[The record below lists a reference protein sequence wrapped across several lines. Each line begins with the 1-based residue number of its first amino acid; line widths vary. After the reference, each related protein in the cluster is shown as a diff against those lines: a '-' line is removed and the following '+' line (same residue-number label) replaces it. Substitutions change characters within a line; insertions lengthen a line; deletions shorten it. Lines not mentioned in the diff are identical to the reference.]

1 MYFCAEIYLN
11 NKSNQLLKQ
20 MKTSTSC
27 LSVWKR
33 ALVMCCSLFVMMAA
47 MANDIHVATT
57 GSDDNAGTEEAPLL
71 TIHKAIELVQ
81 PGDRILI
88 HEGTYYITERIKIPE
103 LMTNPD
109 LRCEMRA
116 WPESAVGKVIIDG
129 SNMNPSSEI
138 AFKQARCIYV
148 NHLAN
153 YWTFYGLVLQHAKDN
168 GMKMEGSYNI
178 VERCTFRYNNDT
190 GLQIGMFKDFSIE
203 ETKSF
208 PISGTP
214 QFNPNYSYC
223 RYNKVINCDSYENA
237 DTKAYSGSDDGG
249 DADGFAVKLFP
260 GPGTQFYGCRAWN
273 NSDDNWD
280 LYMTYHP
287 VVIDHCW
294 AYHAGYY
301 TNASGSVVEGVN
313 GNGFKL
319 GGGGTAGGAA
329 FDQSTGAH
337 VVTNCVSFN
346 NLHKGFDQ
354 NNAYEGMYILNC
366 TAWGNEYNYRFPT
379 VFKYGF
385 MDIHNCIGWGATAQ
399 KNGVNVG
406 NHEFLSPDKEGYQ
419 DPTAGTTYNSWT
431 TVDGCNPIKEGYKEG
446 KTQIVTKDHSGEFL
460 SLSVADFMAD
470 READGSLPNN
480 NFARLK
486 ENSIFK
492 DLGMPIIG
500 YTPARKMTEAE
511 CTAVGLEYITADD
524 LYIPYNDAAPEF
536 GAFELDGTPYEYT
549 VPEKIELKCIT
560 ANSSQEV
567 MEGSALNNIVYEWN
581 EVGTSAIVENLPA
594 GLTYNISGNQLTI
607 SGTPTANGSFK
618 ITVSGD
624 QSAGVKDV
632 TTTGLIKLVTPFR
645 VLTGDWYHF
654 QDAWDALPEDLQGV
668 LELINGTD
676 GSVTVYNPEYT
687 EPKDG
692 SIPGGCTIGGIDMA
706 KNSGGVRWHLNE
718 GVLQLKINLH
728 FTGKR
733 AYTIKWTN
741 ADGTTGSKNT
751 GDIDKGTYLEW
762 DVIQIAGL
770 TEAQAKNVRTIEIL
784 NTKSSG
790 GARIYDMYIRVP
802 DPNATSISNVNA
814 NTNVNNITRKYISN
828 GKVVIV
834 KNGVRYNALGQRF

>member
-1 MYFCAEIYLN
+1 
-11 NKSNQLLKQ
+11 
-20 MKTSTSC
+20 MKKLTFMLC
-27 LSVWKR
+27 CMLASVMT
-33 ALVMCCSLFVMMAA
+33 ASAT
-47 MANDIHVATT
+47 DIHVATT
-57 GSDDNAGTEEAPLL
+57 GNDSNAGTEAAPLL

-88 HEGTYYITERIKIPE
+88 HEGTYMITERIKIPA
-103 LMTNPD
+103 LNTNPD

-116 WPESAVGKVIIDG
+116 WPEEAVGKVIIDG
-129 SNMNPSSEI
+129 TNMNPNSEI

-148 NHLAN
+148 DHLAN
-153 YWTFYGLVLQHAKDN
+153 YWTFYGLTLQHAKDN

-190 GLQIGMFKDFSIE
+190 GLQIGMYKDWKIE

-214 QFNPNYSYC
+214 EFNPGYTYC

-260 GPGTQFYGCRAWN
+260 GPGTEFHGCRAWN

-301 TNASGSVVEGVN
+301 TNASGNVVEGVN

-329 FDQSTGAH
+329 FAQSTGAH

-354 NNAYEGMYILNC
+354 NNAYEGMYVINC

-379 VFKYGF
+379 IFMYGG
-385 MDIHNCIGWGATAQ
+385 MTIRNCIGWGATAQ
-399 KNGVNVG
+399 KSGVAVG

-419 DPTAGTTYNSWT
+419 DPDTDFNSWT
-431 TVDGCNPIKEGYKEG
+431 TIDGCSPIKEGYKEG
-446 KTQIVTKDHSGEFL
+446 KTQIVTQDHSSEFL
-460 SLSVADFMAD
+460 SLSVNDFMAP

-486 ENSIFK
+486 SNSIFK
-492 DLGMPIIG
+492 DKGTPIIG
-500 YTPARKMTEAE
+500 FTPTRKMTEAE

-524 LYIPYNDAAPEF
+524 LYIPFNDAAPDF
-536 GAFELDGTPYEYT
+536 GAFEIDGVPYEFT
-549 VPEKIELKCIT
+549 VPEKIELKCTT

-567 MEGSALNNIVYEWN
+567 VEGQPIVNIVYEWN
-581 EVGTSAIVENLPA
+581 EAGTTATVEGLPA
-594 GLTYNISGNQLTI
+594 GLTHSVSGNTLTI
-607 SGTPTANGSFK
+607 SGTPTASGTFK
-618 ITVSGD
+618 VTVSGD
-624 QSAGVKDV
+624 QAAGVKDV
-632 TTTGLIKLVTPFR
+632 TTTGIIKLVTPFK

-654 QDAWDALPEDLQGV
+654 QDAWDALPADLQGV
-668 LELINGTD
+668 LEMIPGGSNTTSYDPEKTETD
-676 GSVTVYNPEYT
+676 GSV
-687 EPKDG
+687 
-692 SIPGGCTIGGIDMA
+692 PGGCTKGGFDIGKNNGGI
-706 KNSGGVRWHLNE
+706 RWNFTE

-728 FTGKR
+728 FTGDRTYK
-733 AYTIKWTN
+733 INWTLQN
-741 ADGTTGSKNT
+741 GTTGSFTTEKMKKT
-751 GDIDKGTYLEW
+751 TLLEW
-762 DVIQIAGL
+762 NLIEVADISENVAKQIKA
-770 TEAQAKNVRTIEIL
+770 IELL
-784 NTKSSG
+784 NTASGG
-790 GARIYDMYIRVP
+790 GARVYDMYVRVP
-802 DPNATSISNVNA
+802 DYSETGIESYQMNDTNGTS
-814 NTNVNNITRKYISN
+814 NTFKTLLN
-828 GKVVIV
+828 GRLVIL
-834 KNGVRYNALGQRF
+834 KNGVRYNAIGQIIK